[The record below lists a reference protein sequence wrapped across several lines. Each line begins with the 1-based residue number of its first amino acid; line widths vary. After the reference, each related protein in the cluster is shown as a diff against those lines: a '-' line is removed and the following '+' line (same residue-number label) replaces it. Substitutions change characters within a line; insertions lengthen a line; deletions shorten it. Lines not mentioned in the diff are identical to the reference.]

1 MKYTLD
7 ARYIYYMNND
17 KTQKIT
23 TIAILS
29 ALSVVANIFSIQLF
43 GSNYLTFT
51 YTVSFVAGTFF
62 GAIVGGAVGIFGD
75 LLGCLINPQGAY
87 QPLITLSALLIG
99 VIPALV
105 WRWVRAKDWLRLVI
119 SLVLCLVICT
129 AGLNTLS
136 LWIVFNRM
144 QKGFFVYLAARLPWQ
159 ALMAAVNGVIIYL
172 VLKSTALLRY
182 RRENK

>member
-1 MKYTLD
+1 MT
-7 ARYIYYMNND
+7 NN

-23 TIAILS
+23 IIAVLS
-29 ALSVVANIFSIQLF
+29 ALSVVANEFSILLL

-51 YTVSFVAGTFF
+51 YTVSFIAGIFF
-62 GAIVGGAVGIFGD
+62 GPLVGGAVGMIGD
-75 LLGCLINPQGAY
+75 IMAFLININGQDQGAY

-105 WRWVRAKDWLRLVI
+105 WRWVRAKDALRLVI
-119 SLVLCLVICT
+119 SLTLCLVICT

-182 RRENK
+182 RQEGK